1 MAGKTQKRIRITGI
15 VLGSIPLLFFVLRP
29 IWGIIAFI
37 SDEPLTV
44 GIVNFFLYSVL
55 LVPVAIVLG
64 LVDLGMP
71 LSRKNAAKKPEALV
85 K

>member
-1 MAGKTQKRIRITGI
+1 MTGKAQKRIRITGI

-37 SDEPLTV
+37 SEPLTV
-44 GIVNFFLYSVL
+44 GIVNFFLYSTL

-64 LVDLGMP
+64 LIDLGMT
-71 LSRKNAAKKPEALV
+71 LSRRKAAKKPEAPV

>member
-15 VLGSIPLLFFVLRP
+15 VLGAIPLLFFVLRP

-37 SDEPLTV
+37 SDEQLTV
-44 GIVNFFLYSVL
+44 GIVNFFLYSTL

-64 LVDLGMP
+64 LIDLGMT
-71 LSRKNAAKKPEALV
+71 LSKRKASSSAAK
-85 K
+85 

>member
-1 MAGKTQKRIRITGI
+1 VTGKAQMRIRITGI

-37 SDEPLTV
+37 SEPLTV
-44 GIVNFFLYSVL
+44 GIVNFLVYSTL

-64 LVDLGMP
+64 LVDLGMT
-71 LSRKNAAKKPEALV
+71 LSRKNAAKKPEALF

>member
-1 MAGKTQKRIRITGI
+1 VTGKAQKRIRITGI

-44 GIVNFFLYSVL
+44 GIVNFFLYSTL

-64 LVDLGMP
+64 LVDLGMT
-71 LSRKNAAKKPEALV
+71 LSKRKASSSAAK
-85 K
+85 

>member
-1 MAGKTQKRIRITGI
+1 MRIRIIGI

-37 SDEPLTV
+37 SEPLTV
-44 GIVNFFLYSVL
+44 GIVNFFVYSTL

-64 LVDLGMP
+64 LIDLGMT

>member
-1 MAGKTQKRIRITGI
+1 VTGKAQKRIRITGI

-37 SDEPLTV
+37 SEPLTV
-44 GIVNFFLYSVL
+44 GIVNFFVYSTL

-64 LVDLGMP
+64 LVDLGMT

>member
-1 MAGKTQKRIRITGI
+1 MTGKAQKRIRITGI

-37 SDEPLTV
+37 SEPLTV
-44 GIVNFFLYSVL
+44 GIVNFFLYSTL

-64 LVDLGMP
+64 LIDLGMT

>member
-1 MAGKTQKRIRITGI
+1 VTGKAQKRIRITGI

-37 SDEPLTV
+37 SEPLTV
-44 GIVNFFLYSVL
+44 GIVNFFVYSTL

-64 LVDLGMP
+64 LIDLGMT

>member
-37 SDEPLTV
+37 SEPLTV
-44 GIVNFFLYSVL
+44 GIVNFFVCSTL

-64 LVDLGMP
+64 LIDLGMT
-71 LSRKNAAKKPEALV
+71 LSRRNAAKKSEALV

>member
-1 MAGKTQKRIRITGI
+1 VAGKTQKRIRITGI

-37 SDEPLTV
+37 SEPLTV
-44 GIVNFFLYSVL
+44 GIVNFFVYSTL

-64 LVDLGMP
+64 LIDLGMT
-71 LSRKNAAKKPEALV
+71 LSRRNAAKKSEALV

>member
-1 MAGKTQKRIRITGI
+1 MRIRIIGI

-37 SDEPLTV
+37 SEPLTV
-44 GIVNFFLYSVL
+44 GIVNFFVYSTL

-64 LVDLGMP
+64 LIDLGLT
-71 LSRKNAAKKPEALV
+71 LSGRNAAKKSEALV

>member
-1 MAGKTQKRIRITGI
+1 MAAKTQKRIRITGI

-37 SDEPLTV
+37 SEPLTV
-44 GIVNFFLYSVL
+44 GIVNFFVYSTL
-55 LVPVAIVLG
+55 LVPIAIVLG
-64 LVDLGMP
+64 LVDLGMT

>member
-1 MAGKTQKRIRITGI
+1 VVGKTQKRIRITGI

-37 SDEPLTV
+37 SEPLTV
-44 GIVNFFLYSVL
+44 GIVNFFVYSTL

-64 LVDLGMP
+64 LVDLGMT